1 MTDYEKLGAFYLGKR
16 YDMAAG
22 ALADD
27 LVLYDSK
34 DLTTHAVIIGMT
46 GSGKTGLGI
55 DIIEEAAIDR
65 IPVIA
70 IDPKGDL
77 GNLLLAFPDLKGT
90 DLEPWV
96 NRTEAE
102 HAGLSPADF
111 AAQQAEFWRK
121 GMAEWDQGV
130 ERIAKLREAAEFAIY
145 TPGST
150 AGTPIAVLRSFAVP
164 PEAIRTD
171 ADLFRERVQTT
182 ATSVLALLGM
192 EADPLTSR
200 EHILLANVLQR
211 AWTAGT
217 DLDLAR
223 LIAQVQDP
231 PFETIGVM
239 GLEQVFPKKDRFGF
253 AMQLNNLLAA
263 PGFEAWMQGV
273 PLDASR
279 LLFTESGKPRVSVLS
294 IAHLGDQERMFFV
307 TMLLNDLI
315 GWMRQQPGTGT
326 LRAILYMDEIAGYLP
341 PVANPASKPLFLT
354 LLKQARAFGLGV
366 VLSTQNPADLD
377 YKALSNAGTW
387 FLGRLQAERD
397 KARVMEGLEGV
408 SQGATF
414 DRNAMEQLIAGLG
427 KRTFLLHSVHESRPE
442 VFQTRWTMSYL
453 AGPLT
458 REQIRKLSPAAGAS
472 GAPAGKPASAAH
484 AAEPPV
490 TDPAAGPPA
499 VPPGVPQYHLPATD
513 ADVVWVPGVLGVAD
527 VAYTNAKLGVDQS
540 ERVVHL
546 APFLEGPVAVDW
558 GEADAL
564 DIGAEQV
571 AEGAPAAG
579 RFARVPTAVTA
590 KGLAEWHKS
599 YARWLR
605 TNQALVLYRSAALRV
620 LSTPGESERD
630 FRVRLQQE
638 AREQRDAR
646 VAALREKYA
655 PKVQALQLK
664 LEQAR
669 ARIAKEQGEASADKL
684 QTAVSMGSAI
694 VGALF
699 GRSRLS
705 STNISRMGTAA
716 RGVGRMQKSA
726 GDVARAEGG
735 AEQVEAR
742 LAALEQEIE
751 AEIGRVDSGFD
762 AQQEPLETVTVKPK
776 AGALQVHAVGLA
788 WMPWRET
795 PTGRQPAWSAPS
807 MPS

>member
-16 YDMAAG
+16 FDLGAG
-22 ALADD
+22 KLTDD

-55 DIIEEAAIDR
+55 GLIEEAAIDR

-77 GNLLLAFPDLKGT
+77 GNLLLTFPALQGQ

-102 HAGLSPADF
+102 AKGLSPSAY
-111 AAQQAEFWRK
+111 AEQRAEFWRK
-121 GMAEWDQGV
+121 GLAEWGQGV
-130 ERIAKLREAAEFAIY
+130 ERIAKLRDAAEFALY

-182 ATSVLALLGM
+182 ATSVLALLGI

-211 AWTAGT
+211 AWTAGA
-217 DLDLAR
+217 DLDLPR
-223 LIAQVQDP
+223 LIAQVQEP

-239 GLEQVFPKKDRFGF
+239 GLEQVFPRKDRFAF

-263 PGFEAWMQGV
+263 PGFEAWMQGA
-273 PLDASR
+273 PLDASQ
-279 LLFTESGKPRVSVLS
+279 LLFTASGKPRVSVLS

-307 TMLLNDLI
+307 TMLLNDVI

-341 PVANPASKPLFLT
+341 PVANPASKALFLT

-366 VLSTQNPADLD
+366 VLATQNPADLD

-408 SQGATF
+408 SQAGSF
-414 DRNAMEQLIAGLG
+414 DRRAMEQLIAGLG
-427 KRTFLLHSVHESRPE
+427 KRTFLLHNVHESAPE

-453 AGPLT
+453 AGPMT
-458 REQIRKLSPAAGAS
+458 REQIRRLVPPDGAASPG
-472 GAPAGKPASAAH
+472 GAPSAVAS
-484 AAEPPV
+484 PSPV
-490 TDPAAGPPA
+490 TDPSAGPPA
-499 VPPGVPQYHLPATD
+499 VPPGVPQFHVPAVE
-513 ADVVWVPGVLGVAD
+513 ADVTWVPGVLGVAD
-527 VAYTNAKLGVDQS
+527 VSYSNTRLGIDQG

-546 APFLEGPVAVDW
+546 APFLEGPVPVDW

-564 DIGAEQV
+564 DLGAGDI
-571 AEGAPAAG
+571 AEGAPAGG
-579 RFARVPTAVTA
+579 RFGRVPPVVTA
-590 KGLAEWHKS
+590 KAVAEWEKS

-605 TNQALVLYRSAALRV
+605 TNQALTLYRSASLGVRSA
-620 LSTPGESERD
+620 PGESERD

-646 VAALREKYA
+646 VAALREKFA
-655 PKVQALQLK
+655 PRVQALQLK
-664 LEQAR
+664 LRQAND
-669 ARIAKEQGEASADKL
+669 RIAKEQGEASADKL
-684 QTAVSMGSAI
+684 QTAVSMGSALF
-694 VGALF
+694 GALF
-699 GRSRLS
+699 SKRKLS
-705 STNISRMGTAA
+705 STTISRMGTAA
-716 RGVGRMQKSA
+716 RGVGRAQKSA
-726 GDVARAEGG
+726 GDVARAEES
-735 AEQVEAR
+735 AEQVAAR
-742 LAALEQEIE
+742 LAGLEQELE
-751 AEIGRVDSGFD
+751 AEVERLGAGFD
-762 AQQEPLETVTVKPK
+762 AQQEPLETITVKPK
-776 AGALQVHAVGLA
+776 AGALHVHAVGLA

-795 PTGRQPAWSAPS
+795 AQGRMPGWSA
-807 MPS
+807 

>member
-16 YDMAAG
+16 YDMGAG
-22 ALADD
+22 GLTDD

-55 DIIEEAAIDR
+55 DLIEEAAIDR

-77 GNLLLAFPDLKGT
+77 GNLLLSFPDLKGA

-102 HAGLSPADF
+102 NKGLSPADY
-111 AAQQAEFWRK
+111 ATQQAEFWRK
-121 GMAEWDQGV
+121 GMAEWDLGV
-130 ERIAKLREAAEFAIY
+130 ERIAKLRDAAEFAIY

-192 EADPLTSR
+192 EVDPLTSR

-211 AWTAGT
+211 AWAAGT

-239 GLEQVFPKKDRFGF
+239 ALEQVFPKKDRFGF

-326 LRAILYMDEIAGYLP
+326 LRAILYMDEVAGYLP
-341 PVANPASKPLFLT
+341 PVANPASKPPFLT

-408 SQGATF
+408 TQSGRF

-427 KRTFLLHSVHESRPE
+427 KRTFLLHSVHESMPE

-458 REQIRKLSPAAGAS
+458 REQIRKLSPGAGQPVAAAT
-472 GAPAGKPASAAH
+472 KPTSATSSAVS
-484 AAEPPV
+484 PV

-499 VPPGVPQYHLPATD
+499 VPPGVPQFHLPATG
-513 ADVVWVPGVLGVAD
+513 ADVTWIPGVLGVAD
-527 VAYTNAKLGVDQS
+527 VAYGNAKLAIDRS
-540 ERVVHL
+540 ERVVHV
-546 APFLEGPVAVDW
+546 APFVEGPVPVDW

-564 DIGAEQV
+564 EIGAEHI
-571 AEGAPAAG
+571 AEGAPAEG
-579 RFARVPTAVTA
+579 RFGRVPAAVTA
-590 KGLAEWHKS
+590 KGLAEWQKS

-605 TNQALVLYRSAALRV
+605 TSQALTLYRSVSLRV

-630 FRVRLQQE
+630 FRMRLQQE
-638 AREQRDAR
+638 AREQRDTR

-655 PKVQALQLK
+655 PKVQALQAK
-664 LEQAR
+664 LQAAR
-669 ARIAKEQGEASADKL
+669 DRIARELGEASADKL

-694 VGALF
+694 LGAFL
-699 GRSRLS
+699 GRRTLS
-705 STNISRMGTAA
+705 STNLSRMGTAA
-716 RGVGRMQKSA
+716 RGVGRMQKSS
-726 GDVARAEGG
+726 GDVARAGLRLHRHRLERFLLG
-735 AEQVEAR
+735 VEA
-742 LAALEQEIE
+742 
-751 AEIGRVDSGFD
+751 
-762 AQQEPLETVTVKPK
+762 
-776 AGALQVHAVGLA
+776 
-788 WMPWRET
+788 
-795 PTGRQPAWSAPS
+795 
-807 MPS
+807 

>member
-16 YDMAAG
+16 YDTGAG
-22 ALADD
+22 ALTDD

-55 DIIEEAAIDR
+55 GLIEEAAIDR

-77 GNLLLAFPDLKGT
+77 GNLLLSFPGLKGA

-102 HAGLSPADF
+102 NQGLSAIDY
-111 AAQQAEFWRK
+111 ATQQAEFWRK

-130 ERIAKLREAAEFAIY
+130 ERIAKLRDAAEFAIY

-164 PEAIRTD
+164 PEAIRAD

-182 ATSVLALLGM
+182 ATSVLALLGL
-192 EADPLTSR
+192 EVDPLTSR

-211 AWTAGT
+211 AWAAGT

-239 GLEQVFPKKDRFGF
+239 PLEQVFPKKDRFGF

-408 SQGATF
+408 TQSGRF

-427 KRTFLLHSVHESRPE
+427 KRTFLLHSVHESAPE

-458 REQIRKLSPAAGAS
+458 REQIRKLSPGTGPATAAT
-472 GAPAGKPASAAH
+472 KPASAA
-484 AAEPPV
+484 PSTGLLV
-490 TDPAAGPPA
+490 TDSAAGPPA
-499 VPPGVPQYHLPATD
+499 VPPGVPQFHLPATG
-513 ADVVWVPGVLGVAD
+513 ADVTWVPGVLGVAD
-527 VAYTNAKLGVDQS
+527 VAYGNAKLGIDQS
-540 ERVVHL
+540 ERVVHV

-564 DIGAEQV
+564 EIGAEQI
-571 AEGAPAAG
+571 AEGAPAGG
-579 RFARVPTAVTA
+579 RFGRVPAAVTA
-590 KGLAEWHKS
+590 KGLAEWERS

-605 TNQALVLYRSAALRV
+605 TTQALTLYRSPSFRV
-620 LSTPGESERD
+620 LSSPGESERD

-638 AREQRDAR
+638 AREQRDTR
-646 VAALREKYA
+646 VAQLREKYA
-655 PKVQALQLK
+655 PKVQALQAK
-664 LEQAR
+664 LQAAR
-669 ARIAKEQGEASADKL
+669 DRIAREQGEASADKL

-694 VGALF
+694 LGAFL
-699 GRSRLS
+699 GRRKFS
-705 STNISRMGTAA
+705 STTLSRMGTAA
-716 RGVGRMQKSA
+716 RGVGRMQKSS
-726 GDVARAEGG
+726 GDVTRAEGS

-751 AEIGRVDSGFD
+751 AEIGKVESGFD
-762 AQQEPLETVTVKPK
+762 AQQEPLETVSVKPK
-776 AGALQVHAVGLA
+776 AGALSVHAVGLA
-788 WMPWRET
+788 WTPWRET
-795 PTGRQPAWSAPS
+795 PTGRQPAWSV
-807 MPS
+807 

>member
-16 YDMAAG
+16 YDIGAG
-22 ALADD
+22 ALTDD

-55 DIIEEAAIDR
+55 DLIEEAAIDR

-77 GNLLLAFPDLKGT
+77 GNLLLSFPDLQGR

-102 HAGLSPADF
+102 AKGLSPADY
-111 AAQQAEFWRK
+111 ADQQAEFWRK
-121 GMAEWDQGV
+121 GMAEWGQGV
-130 ERIAKLREAAEFAIY
+130 ERIAKLRAAAEFALY

-150 AGTPIAVLRSFAVP
+150 AGAPIAVLRSFAVP

-182 ATSVLALLGM
+182 ATSVLALLGI

-217 DLDLAR
+217 DLDLPR
-223 LIAQVQDP
+223 LIAQVQAP
-231 PFETIGVM
+231 PFDTIGVM
-239 GLEQVFPKKDRFGF
+239 GLEQVFPRKDRFAF

-263 PGFEAWMQGV
+263 PGFEAWMQGA

-294 IAHLGDQERMFFV
+294 IAHLGEQERMFFV

-354 LLKQARAFGLGV
+354 LLKQARAYGLGV
-366 VLSTQNPADLD
+366 VLATQNPADLD

-397 KARVMEGLEGV
+397 KSRVMEGLEGV
-408 SQGATF
+408 SQSGTF
-414 DRNAMEQLIAGLG
+414 DRQAMEQLIAGLG

-453 AGPLT
+453 AGPMT
-458 REQIRKLSPAAGAS
+458 REQIRRL
-472 GAPAGKPASAAH
+472 APADGAARADAAPAVAPPAL
-484 AAEPPV
+484 PV

-499 VPPGVPQYHLPATD
+499 VPPGVSQFHVSATE
-513 ADVVWVPGVLGVAD
+513 ADVTWVPGILGVAD
-527 VAYTNAKLGVDQS
+527 VTYTNAKLGIDQG

-546 APFLEGPVAVDW
+546 APFRDGPVAVDW
-558 GEADAL
+558 GDADAL
-564 DIGAEQV
+564 ELGADAI

-579 RFARVPTAVTA
+579 RFGRVPPTVTE
-590 KGLAEWHKS
+590 KSVAEWEKS

-605 TNQALVLYRSAALRV
+605 TNQALTLYRCASLGVR
-620 LSTPGESERD
+620 STPGESERD
-630 FRVRLQQE
+630 FRVRLQHE

-646 VAALREKYA
+646 VEALRSKYA

-664 LEQAR
+664 LQQALD
-669 ARIAKEQGEASADKL
+669 RIAREQGEASADKL
-684 QTAVSMGSAI
+684 QSAVSMGSAI
-694 VGALF
+694 FGTLF
-699 GRSRLS
+699 GKKKLS

-716 RGVGRMQKSA
+716 RGVGRLQKSS
-726 GDVARAEGG
+726 GDVARAEES
-735 AEQVEAR
+735 AEQVKAR
-742 LAALEQEIE
+742 LAALNQEVE
-751 AEIGRVDSGFD
+751 DQVTKFALGFD

-776 AGALQVHAVGLA
+776 AGALHVHAVGLV

-795 PTGRQPAWSAPS
+795 PEGRRPAWSA
-807 MPS
+807 

>member
-1 MTDYEKLGAFYLGKR
+1 MTDYEKLGVFYLGRR
-16 YDMAAG
+16 YDMGAG
-22 ALADD
+22 ALADE

-77 GNLLLAFPDLKGT
+77 GNLLLSFPDLKGA

-96 NRTEAE
+96 NRSEAE
-102 HAGLSPADF
+102 QQGLSPADY

-121 GMAEWDQGV
+121 GMAEWGQGLD
-130 ERIAKLREAAEFAIY
+130 RIAKLRGAAEFTIY

-217 DLDLAR
+217 GLDLAR

-231 PFETIGVM
+231 PFESIGVM
-239 GLEQVFPKKDRFGF
+239 GLEQVFPKKDRFAF

-279 LLFTESGKPRVSVLS
+279 LLFTDAGKPRVSVFS

-307 TMLLNDLI
+307 TMLLNELI

-326 LRAILYMDEIAGYLP
+326 LRALLYMDEIAGYLP

-408 SQGATF
+408 TQSGKF

-427 KRTFLLHSVHESRPE
+427 KRTFLLHSVHENAPA

-458 REQIRKLSPAAGAS
+458 REQIRRLTPGSGQPSATVGSSPPAA
-472 GAPAGKPASAAH
+472 ASAVSV
-484 AAEPPV
+484 PV

-499 VPPGVPQYHLPATD
+499 VPPGVPQFHVPAAD
-513 ADVVWVPGVLGVAD
+513 AEAVWVPGVLGIAD
-527 VAYTNAKLGVDQS
+527 VAYGNAKLGIDRS

-564 DIGAEQV
+564 DLGAEQI
-571 AEGAPAAG
+571 AEGAPSGG
-579 RFARVPTAVTA
+579 RFGRVPAAVTA
-590 KGLAEWHKS
+590 KGLGEWQKA

-605 TNQALVLYRSAALRV
+605 TSQALTLYRSAALRL
-620 LSTPGESERD
+620 LSTPGETERD

-646 VAALREKYA
+646 VSALREKYA
-655 PKVQALQLK
+655 PKVQALQVK
-664 LEQAR
+664 LQQAR
-669 ARIAKEQGEASADKL
+669 DRIAKEQGEASADKL

-694 VGALF
+694 FGALF
-699 GRSRLS
+699 GRGKLT
-705 STNISRMGTAA
+705 STSISRMGTAA
-716 RGVGRMQKSA
+716 RGVGRMQKSS
-726 GDVARAEGG
+726 GDVTRAAGT

-751 AEIGRVDSGFD
+751 AEVGEVESGFD

-776 AGALQVHAVGLA
+776 AGSLQVHVVGLA

-795 PTGRQPAWSAPS
+795 AAGRQPGWVT
-807 MPS
+807 